1 MYTYFQYAISE
12 TKWPSDQYW
21 AVLAEHFGVT
31 YKGQQVTYKLQQTKE
46 LSGETDE
53 DFEQIQ
59 QLVQNNLMQVS
70 IYYGSLDVDHV
81 AETPE
86 YTFLTFLSSLGG
98 AVSLYLG
105 ISFIQVF
112 EVVEFMIKL
121 CASCFSQNVKK

>member
-1 MYTYFQYAISE
+1 MTFYFQYAISE

-21 AVLAEHFGVT
+21 AILAEQFNVKYKGRKVT
-31 YKGQQVTYKLQQTKE
+31 YKDQQEME

-53 DFEQIQ
+53 DYEQIQ

-70 IYYGSLDVDHV
+70 IYYGSLDVDTV
-81 AETPE
+81 AENPE

-112 EVVEFMIKL
+112 EVVELVVKL
-121 CASCFSQNVKK
+121 FVSCISQNVKN